1 MNKIKNIRNYIIFT
15 VYYNYLIN
23 KFKQKNK
30 AQCKFIARRFIS
42 FVLNFVI
49 IFNDYITHS
58 T

>member
-15 VYYNYLIN
+15 VFYNYLIN

-49 IFNDYITHS
+49 IF
-58 T
+58 